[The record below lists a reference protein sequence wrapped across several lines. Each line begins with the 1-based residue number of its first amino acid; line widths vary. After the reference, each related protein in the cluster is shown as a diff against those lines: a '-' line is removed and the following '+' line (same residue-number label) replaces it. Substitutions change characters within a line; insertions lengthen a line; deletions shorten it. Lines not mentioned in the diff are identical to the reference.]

1 MVGFLSL
8 CVALAFSAFYE
19 LVEWWAAFALG
30 QGADE
35 FLALPTPRSSDEG
48 ARARYHVA
56 VRFTVAALALVVG
69 IFALPLKA
77 QPADKVARIGYLT
90 PHSPDMFRVQAF
102 RQGLRDLGW
111 VEGRNLIID
120 YRSADGKFDRLSNLA
135 GELVALN
142 VQVIVAAATVPALA
156 AKRASQSIPIVFT
169 HVSDPVGTGLVS
181 SFARPGGNVTGF
193 THLNAGLGPKRLE
206 LLKQVVPNLSRVVAL
221 WHPGGLGE
229 RTDKLMVKETE
240 DAARALGLQL
250 QFVPVHGLHEIEA
263 AFSSVGSPVILLPSP
278 IFRNEPRLLAELAAK
293 HRVPAVYFDREFAEV
308 GGLMAYGAD
317 MGDVVRGAAGYVDRI
332 LKGARPGDLPVAQ
345 ATRFELLINLKTAK
359 RLGLTIPP
367 AVSIQA
373 DQLIQ

>member
-1 MVGFLSL
+1 MMRFG
-8 CVALAFSAFYE
+8 LA
-19 LVEWWAAFALG
+19 G
-30 QGADE
+30 
-35 FLALPTPRSSDEG
+35 LALILG
-48 ARARYHVA
+48 M
-56 VRFTVAALALVVG
+56 
-69 IFALPLKA
+69 FAPQLKA
-77 QPADKVARIGYLT
+77 QPAEKVARIGYLT
-90 PHSPDMFRVQAF
+90 SHSPETFRVQAF

-120 YRSADGKFDRLSNLA
+120 YRSADGKVDRLSSLA
-135 GELVALN
+135 AELVSLN

-156 AKRASQSIPIVFT
+156 AKRASTTIPIVFT
-169 HVSDPVGTGLVS
+169 HVSDPVGTGLVT
-181 SFARPGGNVTGF
+181 SFARPGGNVTGY
-193 THLNAGLGPKRLE
+193 THINAGLGPKRLE
-206 LLKQVVPNLSRVVAL
+206 LLKQVVPNFSRVVAL

-250 QFVPVHGLHEIEA
+250 QFVPVRGLHEIES

-317 MGDVVRGAAGYVDRI
+317 MAEVVRGAAGYVDKI
-332 LKGARPGDLPVAQ
+332 LKGARPGDLPVVQ
-345 ATRFELLINLKTAK
+345 ATRFELLINLKAAQH
-359 RLGLTIPP
+359 LGLVIPLT
-367 AVSIQA
+367 VSMQA